1 MKNIFNLKKKQMKNV
16 VKFFIL
22 KKKKKKKQVKISTYD
37 HYLANNFSTIL

>member
-16 VKFFIL
+16 VKFFIS
-22 KKKKKKKQVKISTYD
+22 KKKRKKQVKISTHD